1 MYEDDD
7 EMEEFFYLTFYRSG
21 EQRNYRRRSFD
32 TLEYN
37 KIFDSGYSVEEIIS
51 DFESQLLGYELK

>member
-1 MYEDDD
+1 MYEDSK

-37 KIFDSGYSVEEIIS
+37 KIFASGYSVEEIIS
-51 DFESQLLGYELK
+51 DFESQLIGYELK